1 MYSSLHNH
9 SEFSVLDGYGHP
21 QEYLERAKSV
31 GLNAFAITEHGN
43 AYSWIYFD
51 ELKKNYPEIKM
62 IYGVELYECFDMSVK
77 DSNSKYFHLVAL
89 AKNERGRVALNE
101 IVTQSNFEG
110 FYFKP
115 RIDLAHLRPYADDLI
130 ILSACLAS
138 KLARESDYGQ
148 CVKYINEYKSTF
160 PNFFLEMQSH
170 NTDEQR
176 RYNQKVLELAE
187 ATNTEFVIT
196 TDSHAATKDD
206 LYYQARHVQIAHD
219 DETLTELY
227 DGCYIQSEAEIYE
240 VMSSQIGEENVKLGL
255 ASTNKVADMIENVD
269 MPFQAPQLPTYPLP
283 DGFEDN
289 LSYLKHLTEKGWEQ
303 RGFDKLSGAA
313 QRIREKRLEY
323 ELGIIHQMGFDGYFL
338 IVWDFI
344 KYAKENGQAVG
355 DGRGSGG
362 GSIVNFLL
370 GISELDPIENDLI
383 FERFLNPERV
393 SMPDVDCDFSNRE
406 FIVDYLTQKYGE
418 DHVCQIINYSYITPI
433 VAIKD
438 VGKVLGIPYS
448 VCDRISKKF
457 TYKTFEECIENNK
470 SLLDDYSEYDELFRI
485 ASHISG
491 RLRNVSIHAGGVG
504 IVDAK
509 ITDYMPMKLGSK
521 GEHVIQV
528 DKKKVEE
535 IGIIKFDV
543 LGVSTLAVVQEAMKD
558 IGLSE
563 WDLSV
568 NNPEFANDTAMYE
581 LLASARTNGVF
592 QVESSGMRDLLLRLK
607 PTNLEDVSAVLALY
621 RPDSMG
627 ALEDYINRKNG
638 EKAIT
643 YIHPDMEPIL
653 KKTYGCM
660 IYQEQLMD
668 VVRKFGGRSYGGAD
682 KFRKAIGKKNIEL
695 VKEESEKLYG
705 EIIANGY
712 PEGIAKQIS
721 DDLKEKGGYLFNKSH
736 SALYSILTLKTA
748 YLKAH
753 YPEYFFKALLN
764 QNRNDYGVINK
775 YIIDTK
781 AFGISV
787 LPPNINRS
795 ERYFTVHNSKILFGL
810 EAIRGVGEKVVA
822 QILEER
828 KTNGPFTGLEDFI
841 TRVSPSTAV
850 VVSLIKAGALP
861 CKDKRELL
869 ERYAQSLFEQKE
881 YTPVK
886 TIYTHKVMLN
896 KYGIDCS
903 VIKGKEERLALLNS
917 RKRIEFYTYQE
928 QRRMKEMHEFEEKYM
943 QNEAFWEFEA
953 LSIFLGVN
961 PFEYA
966 YQYINVDYDEAA
978 PDTNV
983 TIVGIIANVQKKKD
997 QTGKQFAFLNMYSV
1011 FGLME
1016 VVCWHTQFKQ
1026 NEDIINRGAQVAM
1039 LCKKGSDEKLTA
1051 VKAIKPYTQWLKD
1064 RKISDI

>member
-303 RGFDKLSGAA
+303 RGFDKLNGDA

-393 SMPDVDCDFSNRE
+393 SMPDIDCDFSNRE
-406 FIVDYLTQKYGE
+406 FIIDYLTQKYGE
-418 DHVCQIINYSYITPI
+418 DRVCQIINYSYITPI

-470 SLLDDYSEYDELFRI
+470 SLLDDYSEYNELFRI

-504 IVDAK
+504 IVDTK

-543 LGVSTLAVVQEAMKD
+543 LGVATLAAVQEAMKD

-695 VKEESEKLYG
+695 VKEESEKLLQTD
-705 EIIANGY
+705 I
-712 PEGIAKQIS
+712 
-721 DDLKEKGGYLFNKSH
+721 LKGLQNKSAMI
-736 SALYSILTLKTA
+736 SKK
-748 YLKAH
+748 KADI
-753 YPEYFFKALLN
+753 F
-764 QNRNDYGVINK
+764 
-775 YIIDTK
+775 
-781 AFGISV
+781 S
-787 LPPNINRS
+787 INRTL
-795 ERYFTVHNSKILFGL
+795 RFT
-810 EAIRGVGEKVVA
+810 
-822 QILEER
+822 
-828 KTNGPFTGLEDFI
+828 PF
-841 TRVSPSTAV
+841 
-850 VVSLIKAGALP
+850 
-861 CKDKRELL
+861 
-869 ERYAQSLFEQKE
+869 
-881 YTPVK
+881 
-886 TIYTHKVMLN
+886 
-896 KYGIDCS
+896 
-903 VIKGKEERLALLNS
+903 
-917 RKRIEFYTYQE
+917 
-928 QRRMKEMHEFEEKYM
+928 
-943 QNEAFWEFEA
+943 
-953 LSIFLGVN
+953 
-961 PFEYA
+961 
-966 YQYINVDYDEAA
+966 
-978 PDTNV
+978 
-983 TIVGIIANVQKKKD
+983 
-997 QTGKQFAFLNMYSV
+997 
-1011 FGLME
+1011 
-1016 VVCWHTQFKQ
+1016 
-1026 NEDIINRGAQVAM
+1026 
-1039 LCKKGSDEKLTA
+1039 
-1051 VKAIKPYTQWLKD
+1051 
-1064 RKISDI
+1064 

>member
-21 QEYLERAKSV
+21 QEYLERARSV

-138 KLARESDYGQ
+138 KLARESDHGQ

-227 DGCYIQSEAEIYE
+227 DGCYIQSESEIYE

-289 LSYLKHLTEKGWEQ
+289 LSYLKHLTEKGWER

-668 VVRKFGGRSYGGAD
+668 VVRKF
-682 KFRKAIGKKNIEL
+682 
-695 VKEESEKLYG
+695 
-705 EIIANGY
+705 
-712 PEGIAKQIS
+712 
-721 DDLKEKGGYLFNKSH
+721 
-736 SALYSILTLKTA
+736 
-748 YLKAH
+748 
-753 YPEYFFKALLN
+753 
-764 QNRNDYGVINK
+764 
-775 YIIDTK
+775 
-781 AFGISV
+781 
-787 LPPNINRS
+787 
-795 ERYFTVHNSKILFGL
+795 
-810 EAIRGVGEKVVA
+810 
-822 QILEER
+822 
-828 KTNGPFTGLEDFI
+828 
-841 TRVSPSTAV
+841 
-850 VVSLIKAGALP
+850 
-861 CKDKRELL
+861 
-869 ERYAQSLFEQKE
+869 
-881 YTPVK
+881 
-886 TIYTHKVMLN
+886 
-896 KYGIDCS
+896 
-903 VIKGKEERLALLNS
+903 
-917 RKRIEFYTYQE
+917 
-928 QRRMKEMHEFEEKYM
+928 
-943 QNEAFWEFEA
+943 
-953 LSIFLGVN
+953 
-961 PFEYA
+961 
-966 YQYINVDYDEAA
+966 
-978 PDTNV
+978 
-983 TIVGIIANVQKKKD
+983 
-997 QTGKQFAFLNMYSV
+997 
-1011 FGLME
+1011 
-1016 VVCWHTQFKQ
+1016 
-1026 NEDIINRGAQVAM
+1026 
-1039 LCKKGSDEKLTA
+1039 
-1051 VKAIKPYTQWLKD
+1051 
-1064 RKISDI
+1064 

>member
-21 QEYLERAKSV
+21 QEYLERARSV

-148 CVKYINEYKSTF
+148 CVQYIDEYKSAF

-170 NTDEQR
+170 NTDEQC

-255 ASTNKVADMIENVD
+255 ANTNKVADMIENVD

-289 LSYLKHLTEKGWEQ
+289 LSYLKHLTEKGWKQ
-303 RGFDKLSGAA
+303 RGFYKLNGDA

-344 KYAKENGQAVG
+344 KHAKENGQAVG

-393 SMPDVDCDFSNRE
+393 SMPDIDCDFSNRE
-406 FIVDYLTQKYGE
+406 FIIDYLTQKYGE
-418 DHVCQIINYSYITPI
+418 DRVCQIINYSYITPI

-470 SLLDDYSEYDELFRI
+470 SLLDDYSEYNELFRI

-504 IVDAK
+504 IVDTK

-543 LGVSTLAVVQEAMKD
+543 LGVATLAAVQEAMED

-563 WDLSV
+563 WDLSI

-627 ALEDYINRKNG
+627 ALEDYIERKNG
-638 EKAIT
+638 GKAIT

-781 AFGISV
+781 AFGVSV

-810 EAIRGVGEKVVA
+810 EAIRGVGEKVVT

-828 KTNGPFTGLEDFI
+828 KANGLFTGLNDFI

-903 VIKGKEERLALLNS
+903 VIKSKEERLALLNS
-917 RKRIEFYTYQE
+917 RKRIEFYTCQE

-997 QTGKQFAFLNMYSV
+997 RTGKQFAFLNMYSV

-1026 NEDIINRGAQVAM
+1026 NEDIISRGAQVAM
-1039 LCKKGSDEKLTA
+1039 LCKKGGDEKLTA

>member
-21 QEYLERAKSV
+21 QEYLERARSV

-148 CVKYINEYKSTF
+148 CVQYIDEYKSAF

-170 NTDEQR
+170 NTDEQC

-255 ASTNKVADMIENVD
+255 ANTNKVADMIENVD

-289 LSYLKHLTEKGWEQ
+289 LSYLKHLTEKGWKQ
-303 RGFDKLSGAA
+303 RGFYKLNGDA

-344 KYAKENGQAVG
+344 KHAKENGQAVG

-393 SMPDVDCDFSNRE
+393 SMPDIDCDFSNRE
-406 FIVDYLTQKYGE
+406 FIIDYLTQKYGE
-418 DHVCQIINYSYITPI
+418 DRVCQIINYSYITPI

-470 SLLDDYSEYDELFRI
+470 SLLDDYSEYNELFRI

-504 IVDAK
+504 IVDTK

-543 LGVSTLAVVQEAMKD
+543 LGVATLAAVQEAMED

-563 WDLSV
+563 WDLSI

-627 ALEDYINRKNG
+627 ALEDYIERKNG
-638 EKAIT
+638 GKAIT

-653 KKTYGCM
+653 QKTYGCL

-748 YLKAH
+748 HLKAH

-781 AFGISV
+781 AFGVSV

-810 EAIRGVGEKVVA
+810 EAIRGVGEKVVT

-828 KTNGPFTGLEDFI
+828 KANDFTKEQTYDLYMLAHDKGLKGI
-841 TRVSPSTAV
+841 TIFRDGCKRTGILNISNANNMEPLKEPEQLSRGVIIEANDNVIGKKRKLITGCGSLHCTAFFDPDTGELMETYLSKGSTGGCNNFMIGLSRMISLSARSGCDVHTIVDQLNSCGVCPSYAV
-850 VVSLIKAGALP
+850 RKAT
-861 CKDKRELL
+861 KNDT
-869 ERYAQSLFEQKE
+869 S
-881 YTPVK
+881 
-886 TIYTHKVMLN
+886 
-896 KYGIDCS
+896 
-903 VIKGKEERLALLNS
+903 KGSCCPIAVANALLDMYN
-917 RKRIEFYTYQE
+917 ELQE
-928 QRRMKEMHEFEEKYM
+928 E
-943 QNEAFWEFEA
+943 
-953 LSIFLGVN
+953 L
-961 PFEYA
+961 
-966 YQYINVDYDEAA
+966 
-978 PDTNV
+978 
-983 TIVGIIANVQKKKD
+983 
-997 QTGKQFAFLNMYSV
+997 
-1011 FGLME
+1011 GLMSE
-1016 VVCWHTQFKQ
+1016 KRADK
-1026 NEDIINRGAQVAM
+1026 N
-1039 LCKKGSDEKLTA
+1039 SDETSIPDSDEC
-1051 VKAIKPYTQWLKD
+1051 VEQLKTSSNEICPECGEPLFFEGGCNIC
-1064 RKISDI
+1064 KNCGWSKCN

>member
-21 QEYLERAKSV
+21 QEYLERARSV

-138 KLARESDYGQ
+138 NLARESDYGQ
-148 CVKYINEYKSTF
+148 CVQYIDEYKSAF

-170 NTDEQR
+170 NTDEQC

-255 ASTNKVADMIENVD
+255 ANTNKVADMIENVD

-289 LSYLKHLTEKGWEQ
+289 LSYLKHLTEKGWKQ
-303 RGFDKLSGAA
+303 RGFYKLNGDA

-344 KYAKENGQAVG
+344 KHAKENGQAVG

-393 SMPDVDCDFSNRE
+393 SMPDIDCDFSNRE
-406 FIVDYLTQKYGE
+406 FIIDYLTQKYGE
-418 DHVCQIINYSYITPI
+418 DRVCQIINYSYITPI

-470 SLLDDYSEYDELFRI
+470 SLLDDYSEYNELFRI

-504 IVDAK
+504 IVDTK

-543 LGVSTLAVVQEAMKD
+543 LGVATLAAVQEAMED

-563 WDLSV
+563 WDLSI

-627 ALEDYINRKNG
+627 ALEDYIERKNG
-638 EKAIT
+638 GKAIT

-653 KKTYGCM
+653 QKTYGCL

-682 KFRKAIGKKNIEL
+682 KFRKAIGKKNSL
-695 VKEESEKLYG
+695 RSCMEKLLQTD
-705 EIIANGY
+705 I
-712 PEGIAKQIS
+712 
-721 DDLKEKGGYLFNKSH
+721 LKGLQNKSAMI
-736 SALYSILTLKTA
+736 SKK
-748 YLKAH
+748 KADI
-753 YPEYFFKALLN
+753 F
-764 QNRNDYGVINK
+764 
-775 YIIDTK
+775 
-781 AFGISV
+781 S
-787 LPPNINRS
+787 INRTP
-795 ERYFTVHNSKILFGL
+795 RFT
-810 EAIRGVGEKVVA
+810 
-822 QILEER
+822 
-828 KTNGPFTGLEDFI
+828 PF
-841 TRVSPSTAV
+841 
-850 VVSLIKAGALP
+850 
-861 CKDKRELL
+861 
-869 ERYAQSLFEQKE
+869 
-881 YTPVK
+881 
-886 TIYTHKVMLN
+886 
-896 KYGIDCS
+896 
-903 VIKGKEERLALLNS
+903 
-917 RKRIEFYTYQE
+917 
-928 QRRMKEMHEFEEKYM
+928 
-943 QNEAFWEFEA
+943 
-953 LSIFLGVN
+953 
-961 PFEYA
+961 
-966 YQYINVDYDEAA
+966 
-978 PDTNV
+978 
-983 TIVGIIANVQKKKD
+983 
-997 QTGKQFAFLNMYSV
+997 
-1011 FGLME
+1011 
-1016 VVCWHTQFKQ
+1016 
-1026 NEDIINRGAQVAM
+1026 
-1039 LCKKGSDEKLTA
+1039 
-1051 VKAIKPYTQWLKD
+1051 
-1064 RKISDI
+1064 

>member
-470 SLLDDYSEYDELFRI
+470 SLLDDYSEYNELFRI

-504 IVDAK
+504 IVDTK

-543 LGVSTLAVVQEAMKD
+543 LGVATLAAVQEAMKD

-668 VVRKFGGRSYGGAD
+668 VVRKFGGRSYGG
-682 KFRKAIGKKNIEL
+682 
-695 VKEESEKLYG
+695 V
-705 EIIANGY
+705 
-712 PEGIAKQIS
+712 
-721 DDLKEKGGYLFNKSH
+721 
-736 SALYSILTLKTA
+736 
-748 YLKAH
+748 
-753 YPEYFFKALLN
+753 
-764 QNRNDYGVINK
+764 
-775 YIIDTK
+775 
-781 AFGISV
+781 
-787 LPPNINRS
+787 
-795 ERYFTVHNSKILFGL
+795 
-810 EAIRGVGEKVVA
+810 
-822 QILEER
+822 
-828 KTNGPFTGLEDFI
+828 
-841 TRVSPSTAV
+841 
-850 VVSLIKAGALP
+850 
-861 CKDKRELL
+861 
-869 ERYAQSLFEQKE
+869 
-881 YTPVK
+881 
-886 TIYTHKVMLN
+886 
-896 KYGIDCS
+896 
-903 VIKGKEERLALLNS
+903 
-917 RKRIEFYTYQE
+917 
-928 QRRMKEMHEFEEKYM
+928 
-943 QNEAFWEFEA
+943 
-953 LSIFLGVN
+953 
-961 PFEYA
+961 
-966 YQYINVDYDEAA
+966 
-978 PDTNV
+978 
-983 TIVGIIANVQKKKD
+983 
-997 QTGKQFAFLNMYSV
+997 
-1011 FGLME
+1011 
-1016 VVCWHTQFKQ
+1016 
-1026 NEDIINRGAQVAM
+1026 
-1039 LCKKGSDEKLTA
+1039 
-1051 VKAIKPYTQWLKD
+1051 
-1064 RKISDI
+1064 

>member
-418 DHVCQIINYSYITPI
+418 DHVCQIINY
-433 VAIKD
+433 
-438 VGKVLGIPYS
+438 L
-448 VCDRISKKF
+448 
-457 TYKTFEECIENNK
+457 
-470 SLLDDYSEYDELFRI
+470 
-485 ASHISG
+485 
-491 RLRNVSIHAGGVG
+491 
-504 IVDAK
+504 
-509 ITDYMPMKLGSK
+509 
-521 GEHVIQV
+521 
-528 DKKKVEE
+528 
-535 IGIIKFDV
+535 
-543 LGVSTLAVVQEAMKD
+543 
-558 IGLSE
+558 
-563 WDLSV
+563 
-568 NNPEFANDTAMYE
+568 
-581 LLASARTNGVF
+581 
-592 QVESSGMRDLLLRLK
+592 
-607 PTNLEDVSAVLALY
+607 
-621 RPDSMG
+621 
-627 ALEDYINRKNG
+627 
-638 EKAIT
+638 
-643 YIHPDMEPIL
+643 
-653 KKTYGCM
+653 
-660 IYQEQLMD
+660 
-668 VVRKFGGRSYGGAD
+668 
-682 KFRKAIGKKNIEL
+682 
-695 VKEESEKLYG
+695 
-705 EIIANGY
+705 
-712 PEGIAKQIS
+712 
-721 DDLKEKGGYLFNKSH
+721 
-736 SALYSILTLKTA
+736 
-748 YLKAH
+748 
-753 YPEYFFKALLN
+753 
-764 QNRNDYGVINK
+764 
-775 YIIDTK
+775 
-781 AFGISV
+781 
-787 LPPNINRS
+787 
-795 ERYFTVHNSKILFGL
+795 
-810 EAIRGVGEKVVA
+810 
-822 QILEER
+822 
-828 KTNGPFTGLEDFI
+828 
-841 TRVSPSTAV
+841 
-850 VVSLIKAGALP
+850 SLIH
-861 CKDKRELL
+861 
-869 ERYAQSLFEQKE
+869 
-881 YTPVK
+881 
-886 TIYTHKVMLN
+886 I
-896 KYGIDCS
+896 
-903 VIKGKEERLALLNS
+903 
-917 RKRIEFYTYQE
+917 
-928 QRRMKEMHEFEEKYM
+928 
-943 QNEAFWEFEA
+943 
-953 LSIFLGVN
+953 
-961 PFEYA
+961 
-966 YQYINVDYDEAA
+966 
-978 PDTNV
+978 
-983 TIVGIIANVQKKKD
+983 
-997 QTGKQFAFLNMYSV
+997 
-1011 FGLME
+1011 
-1016 VVCWHTQFKQ
+1016 
-1026 NEDIINRGAQVAM
+1026 
-1039 LCKKGSDEKLTA
+1039 
-1051 VKAIKPYTQWLKD
+1051 
-1064 RKISDI
+1064 

>member
-1 MYSSLHNH
+1 MHKKNKVGDMELDYELIPGSRNDVTNI
-9 SEFSVLDGYGHP
+9 EFTILKN
-21 QEYLERAKSV
+21 R

-148 CVKYINEYKSTF
+148 CVQYIDEYKSAF

-170 NTDEQR
+170 NTDEQC

-255 ASTNKVADMIENVD
+255 ANTNKVADMIENVD

-289 LSYLKHLTEKGWEQ
+289 LSYLKHLTEKGWKQ
-303 RGFDKLSGAA
+303 RGFYKLNGDA

-344 KYAKENGQAVG
+344 KHAKENGQAVG

-393 SMPDVDCDFSNRE
+393 SMPDIDCDFSNRE
-406 FIVDYLTQKYGE
+406 FIIDYLTQKYGE
-418 DHVCQIINYSYITPI
+418 DRVCQIINYSYITPI

-470 SLLDDYSEYDELFRI
+470 SYQSSY
-485 ASHISG
+485 H
-491 RLRNVSIHAGGVG
+491 LR
-504 IVDAK
+504 
-509 ITDYMPMKLGSK
+509 
-521 GEHVIQV
+521 
-528 DKKKVEE
+528 
-535 IGIIKFDV
+535 
-543 LGVSTLAVVQEAMKD
+543 
-558 IGLSE
+558 
-563 WDLSV
+563 
-568 NNPEFANDTAMYE
+568 
-581 LLASARTNGVF
+581 
-592 QVESSGMRDLLLRLK
+592 
-607 PTNLEDVSAVLALY
+607 
-621 RPDSMG
+621 
-627 ALEDYINRKNG
+627 
-638 EKAIT
+638 
-643 YIHPDMEPIL
+643 
-653 KKTYGCM
+653 
-660 IYQEQLMD
+660 
-668 VVRKFGGRSYGGAD
+668 
-682 KFRKAIGKKNIEL
+682 
-695 VKEESEKLYG
+695 
-705 EIIANGY
+705 
-712 PEGIAKQIS
+712 
-721 DDLKEKGGYLFNKSH
+721 
-736 SALYSILTLKTA
+736 
-748 YLKAH
+748 
-753 YPEYFFKALLN
+753 
-764 QNRNDYGVINK
+764 
-775 YIIDTK
+775 
-781 AFGISV
+781 
-787 LPPNINRS
+787 
-795 ERYFTVHNSKILFGL
+795 
-810 EAIRGVGEKVVA
+810 
-822 QILEER
+822 
-828 KTNGPFTGLEDFI
+828 
-841 TRVSPSTAV
+841 PSTG
-850 VVSLIKAGALP
+850 SN
-861 CKDKRELL
+861 R
-869 ERYAQSLFEQKE
+869 
-881 YTPVK
+881 
-886 TIYTHKVMLN
+886 
-896 KYGIDCS
+896 
-903 VIKGKEERLALLNS
+903 
-917 RKRIEFYTYQE
+917 
-928 QRRMKEMHEFEEKYM
+928 
-943 QNEAFWEFEA
+943 
-953 LSIFLGVN
+953 
-961 PFEYA
+961 
-966 YQYINVDYDEAA
+966 
-978 PDTNV
+978 
-983 TIVGIIANVQKKKD
+983 
-997 QTGKQFAFLNMYSV
+997 
-1011 FGLME
+1011 
-1016 VVCWHTQFKQ
+1016 CWSSQ
-1026 NEDIINRGAQVAM
+1026 
-1039 LCKKGSDEKLTA
+1039 
-1051 VKAIKPYTQWLKD
+1051 
-1064 RKISDI
+1064 